1 MSNKVVT
8 EKQALGI
15 LGISNFAQMTNDK
28 INQFAALSPNMSPE
42 VVKAAIEQFPDY
54 REMAQ
59 NLAAEYKESV
69 DKLVSSN
76 NESMNNL
83 YATCDKILSSLQDEL
98 KNDNLTSADRER
110 IEDKMIEIAHI
121 LSEKDTGN
129 KNFLATLAGFAV
141 GAVGL
146 VLGVGGLILGIKKS
160 DD

>member
-1 MSNKVVT
+1 MSNKFVT
-8 EKQALGI
+8 EEQALRT
-15 LGISNFAQMTNDK
+15 LGISNFGQMTNDK
-28 INQFAALSPNMSPE
+28 INQFAVLSRNMSPE

-59 NLAAEYKESV
+59 NLVAEYKESM

-76 NESMNNL
+76 NKSMDNL

-129 KNFLATLAGFAV
+129 KNFLATLAV
-141 GAVGL
+141 GVAGL
-146 VLGVGGLILGIKKS
+146 VLGIGGLILGIKKS